1 MKNIIFDFGGIILT
15 VKMKEIVK
23 KFTDSK
29 EKQEFL
35 LDNVVNSPE
44 WIEYGLI
51 DTGYITKEDFINL
64 VNDRT
69 NNIHK
74 DLVEDFIN
82 NYINHVY
89 VDDKI
94 IELIKNLKEQGYKL
108 YLLSNTQKYSYDKF
122 IKDIEYL
129 FDGITLSFKEH
140 LLKPYNAIYERLIE
154 KYNLVPEESLFIDDR
169 EDNISTA
176 NKYGIKGRKVE
187 RNSLEDIKKVLKE
200 YNIGEYYDR

>member
-23 KFTDSK
+23 KFTNSK
-29 EKQEFL
+29 EEQEFL
-35 LDNVVNSPE
+35 LNNVVNSPE

-108 YLLSNTQKYSYDKF
+108 YLLSNTQKYSYEKF

-140 LLKPYNAIYERLIE
+140 LLKPYNAIYERLID

-187 RNSLEDIKKVLKE
+187 RNSIEDIKKVLQE
-200 YNIGEYYDR
+200 YNIGE

>member
-23 KFTDSK
+23 KYTDSK

-35 LDNVVNSPE
+35 LNNVVNSPE
-44 WIEYGLI
+44 WIKYGLI

-89 VDDKI
+89 IDDKI
-94 IELIKNLKEQGYKL
+94 IELIKDLKKQGYKI
-108 YLLSNTQKYSYDKF
+108 YLLSNTQKYSYEKF

-140 LLKPYNAIYERLIE
+140 LLKPYNAIYERLID

-187 RNSLEDIKKVLKE
+187 RNSIEDIKKVLQE
-200 YNIGEYYDR
+200 YNIGE

>member
-35 LDNVVNSPE
+35 LNNVVNSPE

-74 DLVEDFIN
+74 ELVKDFIN

-89 VDDKI
+89 IDDKI
-94 IELIKNLKEQGYKL
+94 IELIKDLKKQGYKI
-108 YLLSNTQKYSYDKF
+108 YLLSNTQKYSYEKF

-187 RNSLEDIKKVLKE
+187 RNSIEDIKKVLQE
-200 YNIGEYYDR
+200 YNIGE

>member
-23 KFTDSK
+23 IFTDSK
-29 EKQEFL
+29 EEQEFL
-35 LDNVVNSPE
+35 LNNVVNSPE

-94 IELIKNLKEQGYKL
+94 IELIKDLKEQGYKI
-108 YLLSNTQKYSYDKF
+108 YLLSNTQKYSYEKF

-140 LLKPYNAIYERLIE
+140 LLKPYNAIYERLID

-187 RNSLEDIKKVLKE
+187 RNSIEDIKKVLQE
-200 YNIGEYYDR
+200 YNIGE

>member
-29 EKQEFL
+29 EKQDFL

-74 DLVEDFIN
+74 ELVEDFIN

-89 VDDKI
+89 VDKKI
-94 IELIKNLKEQGYKL
+94 IELIKNLKDQGYKV
-108 YLLSNTQKYSYDKF
+108 YLLSNTQQYSYNKF

-129 FDGITLSFKEH
+129 FDGMTLSFKEH
-140 LLKPYNAIYERLIE
+140 LLKPYNAIYERLIN

-200 YNIGEYYDR
+200 YNIGE

>member
-1 MKNIIFDFGGIILT
+1 MKNIIFDFGGIILK

-29 EKQEFL
+29 EEQEFL
-35 LDNVVNSPE
+35 LNNVVNSPE

-94 IELIKNLKEQGYKL
+94 IELIKDLKEQGYKI
-108 YLLSNTQKYSYDKF
+108 YLLSNTQKYSYEKF

-140 LLKPYNAIYERLIE
+140 LLKPYNAIYERLID

-187 RNSLEDIKKVLKE
+187 RNSIEDIKKVLQE
-200 YNIGEYYDR
+200 YNIGE

>member
-140 LLKPYNAIYERLIE
+140 LLKPYNAIYERLID

-169 EDNISTA
+169 EDNMKTA

-200 YNIGEYYDR
+200 YNIGE

>member
-23 KFTDSK
+23 IFTNSTQ
-29 EKQEFL
+29 EQEFL
-35 LDNVVNSPE
+35 LNNVVNSPE

-51 DTGYITKEDFINL
+51 DTGYITKEDFIIL

-94 IELIKNLKEQGYKL
+94 IELIKDLKKQGYKI
-108 YLLSNTQKYSYDKF
+108 YLLSNTQKYSYEKF

-140 LLKPYNAIYERLIE
+140 LLKLIIERLSERKIQTE
-154 KYNLVPEESLFIDDR
+154 LTLIFENM
-169 EDNISTA
+169 ISKTSP
-176 NKYGIKGRKVE
+176 KEIILTLMKVE
-187 RNSLEDIKKVLKE
+187 
-200 YNIGEYYDR
+200 

>member
-23 KFTDSK
+23 KITDSK
-29 EKQEFL
+29 EEQEFL

-94 IELIKNLKEQGYKL
+94 IELIKDLKKQGYKL
-108 YLLSNTQKYSYDKF
+108 YLLSNTQKYSYEKF

-140 LLKPYNAIYERLIE
+140 LLKPYNAIYERLID

-187 RNSLEDIKKVLKE
+187 RNSIEDIKKVLQE
-200 YNIGEYYDR
+200 YNIGE

>member
-23 KFTDSK
+23 IFTNSK
-29 EKQEFL
+29 EEQEFL
-35 LDNVVNSPE
+35 LNNVVNSPE

-89 VDDKI
+89 IDDKI
-94 IELIKNLKEQGYKL
+94 IELIKDLKEQGYKI
-108 YLLSNTQKYSYDKF
+108 YLLSNTQKYSYEKF

-140 LLKPYNAIYERLIE
+140 LLKPYNAIYERLID

-187 RNSLEDIKKVLKE
+187 RNSTEDIKKVLQE
-200 YNIGEYYDR
+200 YNIGE

>member
-29 EKQEFL
+29 EKQEFIL
-35 LDNVVNSPE
+35 NNVVNSPE

-51 DTGYITKEDFINL
+51 DTGYITREDFINL

-94 IELIKNLKEQGYKL
+94 IELIKDLKKQGYKI
-108 YLLSNTQKYSYDKF
+108 YLLSNTQKYSYEKF

-140 LLKPYNAIYERLIE
+140 LLKPYNAIYERLID

-187 RNSLEDIKKVLKE
+187 RNSIEDIKKVLKE
-200 YNIGEYYDR
+200 YNIGE

>member
-1 MKNIIFDFGGIILT
+1 MKNIIFDFGGIILK

-29 EKQEFL
+29 EEQEFL
-35 LDNVVNSPE
+35 LNNVVNSPE

-89 VDDKI
+89 IDDKI
-94 IELIKNLKEQGYKL
+94 IELIKDLKKQGYKI
-108 YLLSNTQKYSYDKF
+108 YLLSNTQKYSYEKF

-140 LLKPYNAIYERLIE
+140 LLKPYNAIYERLID

-187 RNSLEDIKKVLKE
+187 RNSIEDIKKVLQE
-200 YNIGEYYDR
+200 YNIGE

>member
-29 EKQEFL
+29 EKQEFIL
-35 LDNVVNSPE
+35 NNVVNSPE

-94 IELIKNLKEQGYKL
+94 IELIKDLKEQGYKI
-108 YLLSNTQKYSYDKF
+108 YLLSNTQKYSYEKF

-140 LLKPYNAIYERLIE
+140 LLKPYNAIYERLID

-187 RNSLEDIKKVLKE
+187 RNSIEDIKKVLQE
-200 YNIGEYYDR
+200 YNIGE

>member
-35 LDNVVNSPE
+35 LNNVVNSPE

-94 IELIKNLKEQGYKL
+94 IELIKDLKKQGYKI
-108 YLLSNTQKYSYDKF
+108 YLLSNTQKYSYEKF

-187 RNSLEDIKKVLKE
+187 RNSIEDIKKVLQE
-200 YNIGEYYDR
+200 YNIGE

>member
-1 MKNIIFDFGGIILT
+1 MKNIILDFGGIILT

-35 LDNVVNSPE
+35 LNNVVKSPE

-94 IELIKNLKEQGYKL
+94 IELIKNLKEQGYKI
-108 YLLSNTQKYSYDKF
+108 YLLSNTQKYSYEKF

-187 RNSLEDIKKVLKE
+187 RNSIEDIKKVLQE
-200 YNIGEYYDR
+200 YNIGE

>member
-23 KFTDSK
+23 KFTNSK
-29 EKQEFL
+29 EEQEFL

-94 IELIKNLKEQGYKL
+94 IELIKNLKEQGYKI
-108 YLLSNTQKYSYDKF
+108 YLLSNTQKYSYEKF

-140 LLKPYNAIYERLIE
+140 LLKPYNAIYERLID

-187 RNSLEDIKKVLKE
+187 RNSIEDIKKVLQE
-200 YNIGEYYDR
+200 YNIGE

>member
-23 KFTDSK
+23 KFTDST
-29 EKQEFL
+29 EEQEFL

-94 IELIKNLKEQGYKL
+94 IELIKDLKEQGYKL
-108 YLLSNTQKYSYDKF
+108 YLLSNTQKYSYEKF

-140 LLKPYNAIYERLIE
+140 LLKPYNAIYERLID

-187 RNSLEDIKKVLKE
+187 RNSIEDIKKVLQE
-200 YNIGEYYDR
+200 YNIGE

>member
-29 EKQEFL
+29 EKQEFIL
-35 LDNVVNSPE
+35 NNVVNSPE

-51 DTGYITKEDFINL
+51 DTGYITREDFINL

-94 IELIKNLKEQGYKL
+94 IELIKDLKKQGYKI
-108 YLLSNTQKYSYDKF
+108 YLLSNTQKYSYEKF

-187 RNSLEDIKKVLKE
+187 RNSIEDIKKVLQE
-200 YNIGEYYDR
+200 YNIGE

>member
-89 VDDKI
+89 IDDKI
-94 IELIKNLKEQGYKL
+94 IELIKDLKKQGYKI
-108 YLLSNTQKYSYDKF
+108 YLLSNTQKYSYEKF

-140 LLKPYNAIYERLIE
+140 LLKPYNAIYERLID

-187 RNSLEDIKKVLKE
+187 RNSIEDIKKVLKE
-200 YNIGEYYDR
+200 YNIGE

>member
-94 IELIKNLKEQGYKL
+94 IELIKNLKEQGYKI
-108 YLLSNTQKYSYDKF
+108 YLLSNTQKYSYEKF

-140 LLKPYNAIYERLIE
+140 LLKPYNAIYERLID

-187 RNSLEDIKKVLKE
+187 RNSIEDIKKVLKE
-200 YNIGEYYDR
+200 YNIGE

>member
-23 KFTDSK
+23 IFTDSK
-29 EKQEFL
+29 EEQEFL
-35 LDNVVNSPE
+35 LNNVVNSPE

-108 YLLSNTQKYSYDKF
+108 YLLSNTQKYSYEKF

-140 LLKPYNAIYERLIE
+140 LLKPYNAIYERLID
-154 KYNLVPEESLFIDDR
+154 KYNLVPEESLCIDDR

-187 RNSLEDIKKVLKE
+187 RNSIEDIKKVLQE
-200 YNIGEYYDR
+200 YNIGE

>member
-23 KFTDSK
+23 IFTDSK
-29 EKQEFL
+29 EEQEFL
-35 LDNVVNSPE
+35 LNNVVNSPE

-74 DLVEDFIN
+74 ELVKDFIN

-89 VDDKI
+89 IDDKI
-94 IELIKNLKEQGYKL
+94 IELIKDLKKQGYII
-108 YLLSNTQKYSYDKF
+108 YLLSNTQKYSYEKF

-140 LLKPYNAIYERLIE
+140 LLKPYNAIYERLID

-187 RNSLEDIKKVLKE
+187 RNSIEDIKKVLQE
-200 YNIGEYYDR
+200 YNIGE

>member
-23 KFTDSK
+23 IFTDSK
-29 EKQEFL
+29 EEQEFL
-35 LDNVVNSPE
+35 LNNVVNSPE

-108 YLLSNTQKYSYDKF
+108 YLLSNTQKYSYEKF

-140 LLKPYNAIYERLIE
+140 LLKPYNAIYERLID

-187 RNSLEDIKKVLKE
+187 RNSIEDIKKVLQE
-200 YNIGEYYDR
+200 YNIGE

>member
-23 KFTDSK
+23 IFTDSK
-29 EKQEFL
+29 EEQEFL
-35 LDNVVNSPE
+35 LNNVVNSPE

-94 IELIKNLKEQGYKL
+94 IELIKNLKEQGYKI
-108 YLLSNTQKYSYDKF
+108 YLLSNTQKYSYEKF

-140 LLKPYNAIYERLIE
+140 LLKPYNAIYERLID

-187 RNSLEDIKKVLKE
+187 RNSIEDIKKVLQE
-200 YNIGEYYDR
+200 YNIGE

>member
-94 IELIKNLKEQGYKL
+94 IELIKNLKEQGYKI
-108 YLLSNTQKYSYDKF
+108 YLLSNTQKYSYEKF

-140 LLKPYNAIYERLIE
+140 LLKPYNAIYERLID

-200 YNIGEYYDR
+200 YNIGE